1 MSLWRSYSWASAR
14 RGLPIAPRER
24 RTDAIARLGVGRAY
38 RGTPTYAPC
47 KSSSGMH
54 RSPPPNGIARWTIPK
69 SVRRWWR
76 RYMSAVLRLV
86 DNTGGGGELS
96 PLEAW
101 ELFMR
106 GAGRAERT
114 VRDGVWRPCNGR
126 NATPA
131 RAAISSRRSTCRGS
145 SPTPT
150 SERRRR
156 RPTSVRSARSIA
168 GGQRKAAR
176 TSLPGCRGRARRSYR
191 RGRCRGRAYHEAVCG
206 CVERS
211 DMTTKKICFH
221 CYSELFP
228 DKPIRKV
235 TLGRQCVVCKN
246 QTDKVEQMVPVE
258 AEDL

>member
-1 MSLWRSYSWASAR
+1 
-14 RGLPIAPRER
+14 
-24 RTDAIARLGVGRAY
+24 
-38 RGTPTYAPC
+38 
-47 KSSSGMH
+47 
-54 RSPPPNGIARWTIPK
+54 
-69 SVRRWWR
+69 
-76 RYMSAVLRLV
+76 MSAVLRLV
-86 DNTGGGGELS
+86 DNTGGGELP
-96 PLEAW
+96 PLQAW

-106 GAGRAERT
+106 GAGPRRADCAR
-114 VRDGVWRPCNGR
+114 RCGDH
-126 NATPA
+126 ATAETQRRA
-131 RAAISSRRSTCRGS
+131 RAAISSRRSTCRGA

-150 SERRRR
+150 SERRRG

-176 TSLPGCRGRARRSYR
+176 TSLLGCRGRARRSYR
-191 RGRCRGRAYHEAVCG
+191 RGRCRGRAYHEAVCC

-235 TLGRQCVVCKN
+235 TLGRQCVVCKKS
-246 QTDKVEQMVPVE
+246 TDKVEQMVPVG